1 MSCFTTM
8 VSWWTT
14 RGSLNNPKPPQF
26 SPSAS
31 PKRESQAM
39 RSKANSSSSS
49 SPRSYASFVRF
60 TRWTLGWKNT
70 WKKRC
75 FFGTKKKTCAKKRGI
90 HKPVDLV
97 GGLAFLLGLLNPGR
111 CASKIFQDNESW
123 KHVLL
128 NFAGFQCSTSGTDE
142 TFGTKT
148 IS

>member
-1 MSCFTTM
+1 MVQSVQSVRPISHGIIPILLIIQVIGHRLLDTIRIEMSCFTTM

-75 FFGTKKKTCAKKRGI
+75 FFGTKKKHVPKNEVSTSLWTL
-90 HKPVDLV
+90 LV
-97 GGLAFLLGLLNPGR
+97 G
-111 CASKIFQDNESW
+111 
-123 KHVLL
+123 
-128 NFAGFQCSTSGTDE
+128 
-142 TFGTKT
+142 
-148 IS
+148 